1 MLADR
6 DSAAY
11 VAPFGPML
19 AGIGGALPEVVEA
32 YRSGAGVPYA
42 RYGADFRDGQGA
54 INRPV
59 FVHELPGWV
68 AGLPDV
74 GERLRGGAP
83 LRIADVGCGQGFS
96 TLAIAGAFP
105 KARVDG
111 FDLRRRVRGATP
123 AARRRRPA

>member
-59 FVHELPGWV
+59 FVNELPGWV

-96 TLAIAGAFP
+96 TLAS
-105 KARVDG
+105 
-111 FDLRRRVRGATP
+111 RGRSRT
-123 AARRRRPA
+123 RG